1 MIFVNPYTDFGFK
14 KLFGEEASKELLRD
28 FLNQLLPS
36 HHQIVTLSLKPSHR
50 LGEILERRQAVFDLA
65 CEAASGERFVVEMQ
79 KAKQNFF
86 KDRTVFYATFPIRE
100 QARRGEWD
108 YRLDA
113 VYCVGILDFVFDDE
127 DHRQDVLT
135 TVRLKDQHGE
145 VFYDKLTYLY
155 LQMPNFRKTEL
166 ELESH
171 FDKWLYFL
179 KHLASM
185 DDIPQILREPI
196 FEQGFALAS
205 LAAMSEDERDA
216 YDHSLK
222 VYWDLNNVVNTAKD
236 EGLAKGLA
244 QGLAQGLAEGLAEGR
259 AEGRAEGLNE
269 ALQLLL
275 AAGMDEAVARKAL
288 NLTA

>member
-28 FLNQLLPS
+28 FLNQLLPP
-36 HHQIVTLSLKPSHR
+36 HHQIVTLALKPSHR

-166 ELESH
+166 ELEH
-171 FDKWLYFL
+171 RLC
-179 KHLASM
+179 
-185 DDIPQILREPI
+185 PE
-196 FEQGFALAS
+196 
-205 LAAMSEDERDA
+205 
-216 YDHSLK
+216 
-222 VYWDLNNVVNTAKD
+222 
-236 EGLAKGLA
+236 
-244 QGLAQGLAEGLAEGR
+244 
-259 AEGRAEGLNE
+259 
-269 ALQLLL
+269 
-275 AAGMDEAVARKAL
+275 ARKVHRMNFLDDNAGHFRG
-288 NLTA
+288 NFFRFAGDPHHPTPANGVADPSESAA

>member
-1 MIFVNPYTDFGFK
+1 MGTWLFRIGISVIGFILAIILKDAK
-14 KLFGEEASKELLRD
+14 K
-28 FLNQLLPS
+28 
-36 HHQIVTLSLKPSHR
+36 SLDQVP
-50 LGEILERRQAVFDLA
+50 GLA
-65 CEAASGERFVVEMQ
+65 ATVVEMQ

-86 KDRTVFYATFPIRE
+86 KDRTVFYATFPIRD

-108 YRLDA
+108 YRLEA

-135 TVRLKDQHGE
+135 TVKLKDQHGE

-205 LAAMSEDERDA
+205 LAAMV
-216 YDHSLK
+216 LG
-222 VYWDLNNVVNTAKD
+222 WL
-236 EGLAKGLA
+236 LARYAFEFSWNPSPWVPLA
-244 QGLAQGLAEGLAEGR
+244 GAAAGALLA
-259 AEGRAEGLNE
+259 
-269 ALQLLL
+269 L
-275 AAGMDEAVARKAL
+275 AAGWWGLQDVLRRPVVETLRRA
-288 NLTA
+288 TAE

>member
-28 FLNQLLPS
+28 FLNQLLPP
-36 HHQIVTLSLKPSHR
+36 HHQIVTLALKPSHR

-179 KHLASM
+179 KHLARM
-185 DDIPQILREPI
+185 DAIPQILREPI
-196 FEQGFALAS
+196 FERGFALAS

-244 QGLAQGLAEGLAEGR
+244 QGLAQGLAEGR

>member
-1 MIFVNPYTDFGFK
+1 MVFVNPYTDFGFK
-14 KLFGEEASKELLRD
+14 KLFGEEASKDLLCD
-28 FLNQLLPS
+28 FLNQLLPP
-36 HHQIVTLSLKPSHR
+36 HHQIATLALKPSHR
-50 LGEILERRQAVFDLA
+50 LGEILESRQAVFDLA

-86 KDRTVFYATFPIRE
+86 KDRTVFYATFPIRD

-108 YRLDA
+108 YRLEA

-135 TVRLKDQHGE
+135 TVKLKDQHGE

-179 KHLASM
+179 KHLANLE
-185 DDIPQILREPI
+185 DIPQILREPI
-196 FEQGFALAS
+196 FERGFALAS
-205 LAAMSEDERDA
+205 LAAMSEEERDA

-222 VYWDLNNVVNTAKD
+222 VYWDLNSVLTSAKD
-236 EGLAKGLA
+236 EGLA
-244 QGLAQGLAEGLAEGR
+244 QGLAQ
-259 AEGRAEGLNE
+259 GRAEGLNE
-269 ALQLLL
+269 ALRLLL
-275 AAGMDEAVARKAL
+275 ASGMAEAVARKTL
-288 NLTA
+288 NLPG